1 MVDMAAFK
9 EPIIILTA
17 AAIVVPL
24 FHRFKIS
31 PVLGFILCGILLGPS
46 GLGGLAIQDP
56 WLNAFTIQDRASI
69 AMMAEMGI
77 VFLLFVNLNLTNKIR
92 TLPIASSRYL
102 EKAFFLD
109 FPRVVFHY

>member
-1 MVDMAAFK
+1 MVDMTAFK
-9 EPIIILTA
+9 EPVIILTA

-31 PVLGFILCGILLGPS
+31 PILGFILCGILLGPS

-69 AMMAEMGI
+69 AIMAEMGI
-77 VFLLFVNLNLTNKIR
+77 VFFSLLSALNFRL
-92 TLPIASSRYL
+92 S
-102 EKAFFLD
+102 D
-109 FPRVVFHY
+109 